1 MTFGYWCILFAYLI
15 PYAAASYAKFT
26 GGGFTPENNR
36 EPRAFLAGL
45 KGPRGRAHAA
55 QQNAF
60 EITPLF
66 AAAVIVAHVTG
77 GAAQGTINLFAFL
90 FVISRIVYTWL
101 YIKDRASQRSKV
113 WAFGML
119 CIVILFFAA
128 V

>member
-15 PYAAASYAKFT
+15 PYGAVAYAKFT
-26 GGGFTPENNR
+26 GNGFTPEDNR
-36 EPRAFLAGL
+36 NPRSFLGNLEGA
-45 KGPRGRAHAA
+45 RARANAA

-66 AAAVIVAHVTG
+66 AAAVLVAHLTG
-77 GAAQGTINLFAFL
+77 GASQGTINFLAFV
-90 FVISRIVYTWL
+90 FVVSRIIYTWL

-113 WAFGML
+113 WALGML
-119 CIVILFFAA
+119 SIVFLFFAA